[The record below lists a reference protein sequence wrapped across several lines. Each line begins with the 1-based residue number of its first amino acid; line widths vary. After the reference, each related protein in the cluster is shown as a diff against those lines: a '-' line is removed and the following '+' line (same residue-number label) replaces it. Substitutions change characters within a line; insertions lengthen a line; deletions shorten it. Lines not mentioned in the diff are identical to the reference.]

1 MITSSEN
8 SSLFDL
14 AMALSEV
21 MDMVSPLVADHQKR
35 AAYVAVRLAE
45 ELNMPADKLRELI
58 LAGLVH
64 DIGAFSLQER
74 LDLLDFEFDNPR
86 AHARRGYQLLKEF
99 HPLAHE
105 ATIVLHHHTPWDT
118 KDYEDPDSSNVPFQ
132 SHILHLAD
140 RLVILIDNDRDI
152 QNQVV
157 PIIDALTARMGTTF
171 MPELQKPLLDLAL
184 KEEFWLN
191 AVSPFLNARLREKY
205 EMCVS
210 DSLELDPGQQMELA
224 RIFSRIIDFRSHY
237 TATHSCGVAA
247 TAETL
252 AGLCGFP
259 QIDCR
264 LMKIAGYLHDMG
276 KLAIPAEIIEKPARL
291 SEDEYS
297 IIKSHPQRTTR
308 ILEQLPDLEVAALWI
323 SQHHER
329 LDGSGYPAHTKESE
343 ISLGSRVIAVADVF
357 TAITE
362 DRPYRRGM
370 DKSHSLKILRTMA
383 DSHMLDREVLRV
395 MESRFGDLNDLRRE
409 AQKEASSSYEEL
421 IQPFVEVEQ

>member
-1 MITSSEN
+1 
-8 SSLFDL
+8 
-14 AMALSEV
+14 
-21 MDMVSPLVADHQKR
+21 
-35 AAYVAVRLAE
+35 
-45 ELNMPADKLRELI
+45 
-58 LAGLVH
+58 
-64 DIGAFSLQER
+64 
-74 LDLLDFEFDNPR
+74 
-86 AHARRGYQLLKEF
+86 
-99 HPLAHE
+99 
-105 ATIVLHHHTPWDT
+105 
-118 KDYEDPDSSNVPFQ
+118 
-132 SHILHLAD
+132 
-140 RLVILIDNDRDI
+140 
-152 QNQVV
+152 
-157 PIIDALTARMGTTF
+157 
-171 MPELQKPLLDLAL
+171 
-184 KEEFWLN
+184 
-191 AVSPFLNARLREKY
+191 
-205 EMCVS
+205 
-210 DSLELDPGQQMELA
+210 
-224 RIFSRIIDFRSHY
+224 
-237 TATHSCGVAA
+237 
-247 TAETL
+247 
-252 AGLCGFP
+252 
-259 QIDCR
+259 
-264 LMKIAGYLHDMG
+264 MG

-421 IQPFVEVEQ
+421 IQPFVGVEQ